1 MVDNDMCTQFMSL
14 RIKWLFSFLSFKELQ
29 EKKGKWIMFFKYWI
43 KKLGGIDII
52 MNCKCLPKYV
62 TSYRGKIPDFYC
74 DLLCTWFT
82 VKQVNYVKD
91 IQHTYGS
98 VTKEMIWLNCDIKFK
113 GKALLYK
120 NWIKSGILF

>member
-1 MVDNDMCTQFMSL
+1 M
-14 RIKWLFSFLSFKELQ
+14 
-29 EKKGKWIMFFKYWI
+29 
-43 KKLGGIDII
+43 
-52 MNCKCLPKYV
+52 

-91 IQHTYGS
+91 IHHTYGS

-120 NWIKSGILF
+120 NWIKSGILFLGDIVIGNRFLTVKELKDKLIYYDGRWLSEYAKIRAAIQQRWRRIIKYGEQVHDFQRLQT